1 MKNGI
6 PQSLLVIVL
15 GLTNILHSVGASR
28 SKRVIEQQKT
38 ELASWQEAASSVVA
52 RTGADTTRLS
62 PAKLAD
68 VLNPCI
74 PYRIDNP
81 EHWQSQQSG
90 CTPEG
95 KPRQGAT
102 VVAQFLHEE
111 DREVDLGRRTY

>member
-1 MKNGI
+1 MKDNF
-6 PQSLLVIVL
+6 PLVFVVALALLNALNAIV
-15 GLTNILHSVGASR
+15 ASDHR
-28 SKRVIEQQKT
+28 QTIEQQKT

-52 RTGADTTRLS
+52 RTGADTAQLNPTN
-62 PAKLAD
+62 LAD

-81 EHWQSQQSG
+81 EHWQSEQSG

>member
-1 MKNGI
+1 MKKIGFLRLYVLL
-6 PQSLLVIVL
+6 LLVLNALNSI
-15 GLTNILHSVGASR
+15 GASR
-28 SKRVIEQQKT
+28 NRQTIEQQKT

-52 RTGADTTRLS
+52 RTGADTAQLS
-62 PAKLAD
+62 PTNLAD

-81 EHWQSQQSG
+81 EHWQSEQSG